1 MAPASCSLVAALR
14 KRRGARSPMEERRRV
29 RDMLKDAAKS
39 ALRRLLDSP
48 APRFSPGDRCRV
60 LRSLVADSGGTLLR
74 GSLVETTGVQDPMGR
89 FQIRVLDV
97 PDYQWTESSRLPYG
111 PDFVLFVDEDTLEL
125 DV

>member
-1 MAPASCSLVAALR
+1 
-14 KRRGARSPMEERRRV
+14 
-29 RDMLKDAAKS
+29 
-39 ALRRLLDSP
+39 
-48 APRFSPGDRCRV
+48 
-60 LRSLVADSGGTLLR
+60 
-74 GSLVETTGVQDPMGR
+74 MGR